1 MDRLAP
7 DDILPIIVEENQ
19 SIYSSTLT
27 QIPLAAE
34 PYSCIK
40 LEKVIEA
47 EKIPKKKKRSN
58 QTLIKASQG
67 YKDANPINPAK
78 VFEEFESLRE
88 KQNQKD
94 KKFFMFC
101 C

>member
-19 SIYSSTLT
+19 SLSSSTLT
-27 QIPLAAE
+27 QIPMVIE
-34 PYSCIK
+34 PNPCIK
-40 LEKVIEA
+40 LEKVIETD
-47 EKIPKKKKRSN
+47 KRPKKKKRSN

-67 YKDANPINPAK
+67 YKDTNPINPAK
-78 VFEEFESLRE
+78 VFEEFEALRE
-88 KQNQKD
+88 KQNQKE